1 VIAAFERVA
10 QSGRYPVRRLAGAVN
25 QIEAR
30 AAALDRALLKLHH
43 ETDRTNHSACIKS
56 FRALHRALTQAVA
69 LLDADDAA
77 WVQPY
82 CDDAI
87 REAIVAVTALA
98 DNSPPA

>member
-1 VIAAFERVA
+1 M
-10 QSGRYPVRRLAGAVN
+10 
-25 QIEAR
+25 
-30 AAALDRALLKLHH
+30 
-43 ETDRTNHSACIKS
+43 
-56 FRALHRALTQAVA
+56 TQAVA

-87 REAIVAVTALA
+87 REAIVEVTALA